1 MSWTHDDPSQ
11 GSPATIQGL
20 AQLRSARAGK
30 IRDAQQSLQGA
41 GSSSGAE
48 WKAMSQTA
56 FASKLS
62 ADAADI
68 ELLATGLEAQA
79 SALQTYAGQLSQ
91 LQDRQR
97 VLEQQRSSVQIDV
110 GLAKMKLSTSNAEL
124 PALLKAETPD
134 PDATAAAKRRSAA
147 AQTAVDDAQAKN
159 RAIDAQWEQL
169 VSDRRSMDSIC
180 VAALQGDGVL
190 GALASVSTAGIAGS
204 TPAALLAM
212 IGNLSAIDL
221 KILLKQHP
229 ELAAAL
235 DKAAPSEVS
244 TWWSSLPDSQQAALV
259 AGLPA
264 VIGALNGVP
273 ALARVAANKINAA
286 ERLDVVRD
294 EIAHLRKLASDA
306 GTPQRF
312 DDQIAALEDERDYLK
327 RATGDHPTVQLYLY
341 DHAKD
346 RIIEMI
352 GTPSSATQK
361 VVTYTPGTLASMQQF
376 FDGDTQA
383 IADWLHQKE
392 GDSLVAFVYKDGRYP
407 QNPLTEANDQDYA
420 RATGQQL
427 ARFED
432 GLFRD
437 PLLTDARSIAIGH
450 SWGVANITS
459 SEVAGARYDDVVS
472 ISGAGAPAEWV
483 KQPGTK
489 YMDFSYDD
497 ILQTAQDIRVGGSGV
512 VWSGRNPRH
521 IGFDHGDYYD
531 APLNWKDVAGGAVGA
546 WPFKLAS
553 GIDSHNLAA
562 SVDAANIRLL
572 NDMRKTIDYESGQ

>member
-11 GSPATIQGL
+11 GSPAAIQGL

-41 GSSSGAE
+41 GSGSGAE

-79 SALQTYAGQLSQ
+79 SALKTYAGQLSQ

-97 VLEQQRSSVQIDV
+97 VLEQQRSSVQMDL
-110 GLAKMKLSTSNAEL
+110 GLAKLKLSTSSAEL

-134 PDATAAAKRRSAA
+134 PDATAAAKRKSAA
-147 AQTAVDDAQAKN
+147 AQTAVDDAQAKT
-159 RAIDAQWEQL
+159 RAIDAQWDQL
-169 VSDRRSMDSIC
+169 VSDRRSMDSTC
-180 VAALQGDGVL
+180 VAALQGEGVL
-190 GALASVSTAGIAGS
+190 GSLAGVTTAGVAGS

-244 TWWSSLPDSQQAALV
+244 TWWSSLPAGQQAALV

-286 ERLDVVRD
+286 ERLGVVRD
-294 EIAHLRKLASDA
+294 EIARLRKLASDA

-352 GTPSSATQK
+352 GTPTDATRNVITYVPGTFADMGGFFSGETQK
-361 VVTYTPGTLASMQQF
+361 VARYMQQQ
-376 FDGDTQA
+376 GGVGT
-383 IADWLHQKE
+383 
-392 GDSLVAFVYKDGRYP
+392 VAFVYKDGTFP
-407 QNPLTEANDQDYA
+407 QSIPEANSEAFGLASGKRLANFDFGLRSQPDLRSA
-420 RATGQQL
+420 QQ
-427 ARFED
+427 
-432 GLFRD
+432 
-437 PLLTDARSIAIGH
+437 IAMGH
-450 SWGVANITS
+450 SWGTANVTS
-459 SEVAGARYDDVVS
+459 SEVAGAHYDKVLS
-472 ISGAGAPAEWV
+472 LAGAGVPSGWE
-483 KQPGTK
+483 KRDGTR
-489 YMDFSYDD
+489 YADFSYDD
-497 ILQTAQDIRVGGSGV
+497 ILQDAQHISGGL
-512 VWSGRNPRH
+512 VWDGRNPREV
-521 IGFDHGDYYD
+521 GFDHGSYYSPPD
-531 APLNWKDVAGGAVGA
+531 KYKDFPLNGVY
-546 WPFKLAS
+546 
-553 GIDSHNLAA
+553 DSLRNGMGLHNLIAGTDVENQGA
-562 SVDAANIRLL
+562 LR
-572 NDMRKTIDYESGQ
+572 DMKQFIYGGRP